1 MARFVKLT
9 FVDGTPMHINAEHV
23 THFYSETGR
32 TVIRFDAPW
41 LDESD
46 CVRVAESLDEVAALL
61 SGQEPRAEP
70 LLGWEEKHVH
80 DPENDP
86 AGIFRRRWY
95 CPYCGEWSSYGMTPY
110 CPFCG
115 HAVLITDKRKEEE
128 EHE

>member
-23 THFYSETGR
+23 THFYSDCHSETGS
-32 TVIRFDAPW
+32 TAIYL
-41 LDESD
+41 LDESY
-46 CVRVAESLDEVAALL
+46 VRVTESLDEVEALL
-61 SGQEPRAEP
+61 SGDVETEP

-95 CPYCGEWSSYGMTPY
+95 CPYCGGWSSYGMTPY

-115 HAVLITDKRKEEE
+115 HAVLMTDKREEEE